1 LVQVAGL
8 PYPVAAGRHDRPE
21 RGGAR
26 VTAATV
32 VFLVIGGV
40 GIALLAFA
48 LLGGELA
55 HIGNISADGLVSL
68 EAVAGFLG
76 AFGFAGAITSEL
88 LDARTPGLIAV
99 SAAVAAVAAVVAA
112 WLALRLSRAARDM
125 PTDATPTR
133 QHLVG
138 TLGVVVTPVPAGN
151 GYGEVRIR
159 LGGQPVKLNA
169 RADQALPA
177 GTQIFVVEAPTDTS
191 VVVEATPTP
200 GRA

>member
-1 LVQVAGL
+1 M
-8 PYPVAAGRHDRPE
+8 
-21 RGGAR
+21 
-26 VTAATV
+26 TAATV
-32 VFLVIGGV
+32 VFLVIGAV
-40 GIALLAFA
+40 GIVILAVA
-48 LLGGELA
+48 LLGGEIA
-55 HIGNISADGLVSL
+55 HLGGIGADGLVSL

-76 AFGFAGAITSEL
+76 ALGFAGAITAEL

-99 SAAVAAVAAVVAA
+99 SAAVAAVAAVLAA

-133 QHLVG
+133 QHLIG
-138 TLGVVVTPVPAGN
+138 TLGVVVTPVPAGA

-169 RADQALPA
+169 RSDHALPA

>member
-1 LVQVAGL
+1 M
-8 PYPVAAGRHDRPE
+8 
-21 RGGAR
+21 
-26 VTAATV
+26 
-32 VFLVIGGV
+32 VFLAIGAVGVVI
-40 GIALLAFA
+40 LAIA

-55 HIGNISADGLVSL
+55 SIGHFGTDGFVPL
-68 EAVAGFLG
+68 EAVAGFIG
-76 AFGFAGAITSEL
+76 ALGFAGAIASEA
-88 LDARTPGLIAV
+88 LDARTPALILI
-99 SAAVAAVAAVVAA
+99 AAVVATVAAIVTA
-112 WLALRLSRAARDM
+112 WLALRLSRAARNM
-125 PTDATPTR
+125 RTDATPTR

-138 TLGVVVTPVPAGN
+138 TLGVVVTPVPAGI

-200 GRA
+200 GRE